1 MVINVFGTTT
11 TKKSYSSIGSLLSCV
26 YCVFERIIFFW
37 ICITVVWNKN
47 VSFQVPKCYVTC
59 ERIILFL
66 FFFFD
71 TREPLQVI
79 IPPGFSVPNK
89 VSPKPAGLQI
99 LTSKTATSLL
109 ITNETD
115 ALSTI
120 NIWIGYY
127 FVRSLLVVRFVFGS
141 GINKSVSKI
150 LFDKTFRSQRFHL
163 LLEFGRMCR
172 RHLSSEHSWLVGE
185 ERRSLFC

>member
-1 MVINVFGTTT
+1 MCPSKYPSVMLLVSVL
-11 TKKSYSSIGSLLSCV
+11 SYF
-26 YCVFERIIFFW
+26 Y
-37 ICITVVWNKN
+37 
-47 VSFQVPKCYVTC
+47 
-59 ERIILFL
+59 

-109 ITNETD
+109 ITNGTD

-120 NIWIGYY
+120 NI
-127 FVRSLLVVRFVFGS
+127 
-141 GINKSVSKI
+141 
-150 LFDKTFRSQRFHL
+150 
-163 LLEFGRMCR
+163 
-172 RHLSSEHSWLVGE
+172 
-185 ERRSLFC
+185 